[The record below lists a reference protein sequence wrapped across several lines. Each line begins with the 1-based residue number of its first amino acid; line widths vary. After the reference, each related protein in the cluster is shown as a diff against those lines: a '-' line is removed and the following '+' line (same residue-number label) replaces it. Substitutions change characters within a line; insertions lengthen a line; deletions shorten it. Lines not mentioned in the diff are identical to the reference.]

1 MKSHKHLVALC
12 LACLMPQRLD
22 QRDVGVLKL
31 RVLTNQY
38 NDHILLMV
46 IKPGSGER
54 ERGRKGG
61 REEGREEGRKEW
73 RKGGRRGGR
82 KGEGNEHKK
91 VCGRAHTR

>member
-22 QRDVGVLKL
+22 QRDVGVLKF

-38 NDHILLMV
+38 NGHILLMV

-54 ERGRKGG
+54 E
-61 REEGREEGRKEW
+61 EGREEG

-82 KGEGNEHKK
+82 KGEGNERKK